1 MSTRYGIDLVLDPA
15 FTAKAYQ
22 TRQIVCGQYA
32 SWAAEMQ
39 MLRMPLT
46 PYFPCPEER
55 LPILTAQ
62 AADLARETGG
72 RESFVLRRAGI
83 AGDAAINGVVVE
95 FDAPAGLL
103 ELQGK
108 AQAAGQS
115 HSVGLYP
122 AEGFWPRVGLL
133 EYGSFPADLLGDVVA
148 FAEGVA
154 AGLAAPAEAR
164 PWRLLVTRY
173 DSAAAGD
180 DWSGGRWAGD
190 LSWRV
195 AAGYRVFG

>member
-39 MLRMPLT
+39 MLRLPLT

-55 LPILTAQ
+55 VPILTAQ

-72 RESFVLRRAGI
+72 REPFVLRRTGI
-83 AGDAAINGVVVE
+83 AGDAAINGVVME
-95 FDAPAGLL
+95 FDAPAELL
-103 ELQGK
+103 ELQGQ

-122 AEGFWPRVGLL
+122 TEGFHPRVGLL
-133 EYGSFPADLLGDVVA
+133 EYGAFPADLLGDVAA

-195 AAGYRVFG
+195 AAGYLVFG

>member
-46 PYFPCPEER
+46 PFFPCPEER

-72 RESFVLRRAGI
+72 RESFALRRAGI

-95 FDAPAGLL
+95 FDAPAGLA
-103 ELQGK
+103 ELQGR

-122 AEGFWPRVGLL
+122 AEGFRPRVGLL
-133 EYGSFPADLLGDVVA
+133 EYGAFPADLLGDAAA

-154 AGLAAPAEAR
+154 AGLALPAEAR
-164 PWRLLVTRY
+164 SWRLLVTRY

-180 DWSGGRWAGD
+180 DWGGGRWAGD

-195 AAGYRVFG
+195 VSSHLLYG

>member
-55 LPILTAQ
+55 VPILTAQ
-62 AADLARETGG
+62 ASDLARETGG
-72 RESFVLRRAGI
+72 REPFVLRMVGI
-83 AGDAAINGVVVE
+83 AVDAAINGVVVE
-95 FDAPAGLL
+95 FDAPAGLA
-103 ELQGK
+103 ELQGR

-122 AEGFWPRVGLL
+122 AEAFRPRVGLL
-133 EYGSFPADLLGDVVA
+133 EYGTFPADLLGDAAA

-154 AGLAAPAEAR
+154 AGLALPAEAR

-180 DWSGGRWAGD
+180 DWGGGRWAGD

-195 AAGYRVFG
+195 VAGYRVFG

>member
-39 MLRMPLT
+39 MLRLPLT
-46 PYFPCPEER
+46 PFFPCPEER
-55 LPILTAQ
+55 VPILTAQ

-83 AGDAAINGVVVE
+83 AGDAAINGVVME

-103 ELQGK
+103 ELQGQ

-122 AEGFWPRVGLL
+122 AEGFRPRVGLL
-133 EYGSFPADLLGDVVA
+133 EYGTFPADLRGVVGELA
-148 FAEGVA
+148 GGVG
-154 AGLAAPAEAR
+154 AGLAAPAEAW

-195 AAGYRVFG
+195 VSSHLLYG